1 MLDTLRR
8 VYRALPLDHRT
19 RAGVRST
26 LRRMARLLNPWGTSA
41 YRPPSAEILRPPK
54 SGRPDYLFFSLIDW
68 HFRIQRPQ
76 HLAAEMAAAGHRV
89 FYLSSELVEHPHPG
103 FRIEALG
110 GEGRLFQ
117 VRLHGSGSPSIYYST
132 PRRKI
137 EAQLGA
143 GLVSLLEWAQS
154 SRVVLLV
161 QHPFWLSVARA
172 VPPGAVCRKLIY
184 DCMDYHEGFD
194 TFADSLRQAERELIQ
209 TADLTVV
216 TSVWLRDF
224 VAPNAR
230 RVALVRNAAEF
241 AHFATPPADPYRDP
255 GGRPV
260 IGYYGALAEWFDVD
274 LVRAVAERFS
284 DALVLL
290 LGHDQAHV
298 QRALGDLPNVRFI
311 GEVSYGDLPQYL
323 HGFDVCLLPFRILPL
338 TLATNPVK
346 LYEYLSAG
354 KPVVSVDLPEA
365 RECAGLVHVAA
376 ETEAFLA
383 QVRQALASRGDR
395 AAVAE
400 RQAYAASQTW
410 RERGRELEREVECLP
425 WQEPPRGSDLVY

>member
-1 MLDTLRR
+1 MLDTLKRL
-8 VYRALPLDHRT
+8 YRAMPLDHRT

-26 LRRMARLLNPWGTSA
+26 LRRIARLLNSPGASA
-41 YRPPSAEILRPPK
+41 YRLPSAEILGASA
-54 SGRPDYLFFSLIDW
+54 SGRPDYLFFAVIDW

-76 HLAAEMAAAGHRV
+76 HLATELATTGHRV
-89 FYLSSELVEHPHPG
+89 FYLSSEMVEHPRPG
-103 FRIEALG
+103 FRLEALG

-117 VRLHGSGSPSIYYST
+117 VRLHASGSPSIYYST
-132 PRRKI
+132 PSRNV

-143 GLVSLLEWAQS
+143 GLVSLLEWAQVE
-154 SRVVLLV
+154 RVLLLV
-161 QHPFWLSVARA
+161 QHPFWRSLALA
-172 VPPGAVCRKLIY
+172 VPQRKLYRKLIY

-194 TFADSLRQAERELIQ
+194 TFADSLKKAELGLVR

-216 TSVWLRDF
+216 TSVWLRDL

-230 RVALVRNAAEF
+230 RVALVRNASEF
-241 AHFATPPADPYRDP
+241 AHFATPPPIPYRDP
-255 GGRPV
+255 SGRSV

-298 QRALGDLPNVRFI
+298 QRALRDLPNVRFM
-311 GEVSYGDLPQYL
+311 GEVSYAELPRFL
-323 HGFDVCLLPFRILPL
+323 HGFDVCLLPFRIRPL

-365 RECAGLVHVAA
+365 RECEGLIHVAA
-376 ETEAFLA
+376 GTEAFLVQVRLA
-383 QVRQALASRGDR
+383 LESGRDPAAAAVRQAF
-395 AAVAE
+395 
-400 RQAYAASQTW
+400 AASQTW
-410 RERGRELEREVECLP
+410 RERARELELEVERLP
-425 WQEPPRGSDLVY
+425 WHGPLGGAGLRA